1 MGLADFRIVFDNPWS
16 TYYSGQT
23 VTGNIIV
30 ILNSTK
36 KIRGIRV
43 KVKGEA
49 NTHWATD
56 KQEMDEKGQYRDET
70 VTVTGHEEYFDK
82 EYYLVGSA
90 SGGEIEIQSGEH
102 KFPFTC
108 SLPTNLPSSFES
120 DFGHVR
126 YTVKATLDR
135 PWKFDHDAKSPFTV
149 IAPLDLNREP
159 RAAESV
165 QQEMSK
171 TFCCLWCSTPP
182 LSVNFSLPVRG
193 YVPGQSMPIKIN
205 IENLSNIVVNTVKL
219 VLCKIVTFHATTPRR
234 ETKTEEIV
242 VTEISRGPVVAG
254 GTADYEQR
262 LGIPP
267 LPPSNLAN
275 CRIIDLEYNLKVEA
289 CVAEWYHENLSANT
303 LIFVGTVPLAVYH
316 VPSAPP
322 AAMDGDYS
330 TKPPEAGFVIPS
342 TNTATLLPL
351 PESHLYPNLR
361 KIYAIINIVFSR
373 RRQKHCDDRICDETI
388 YLRDIFTSYSSDQ
401 KLCIEIII
409 FLKK

>member
-289 CVAEWYHENLSANT
+289 CVAECSACSLSCPKCSTGGNGRRLFNETTGSRFCYTFDKYCNITA
-303 LIFVGTVPLAVYH
+303 IARVSFVSKLTSAVFR
-316 VPSAPP
+316 
-322 AAMDGDYS
+322 G
-330 TKPPEAGFVIPS
+330 I
-342 TNTATLLPL
+342 ATW
-351 PESHLYPNLR
+351 
-361 KIYAIINIVFSR
+361 
-373 RRQKHCDDRICDETI
+373 RQKSSRPRRIRIC
-388 YLRDIFTSYSSDQ
+388 LRPG
-401 KLCIEIII
+401 
-409 FLKK
+409 